1 MAHEQ
6 YTYRHFDPFLRLY
19 YFVYCT
25 TRDRKFPLS
34 IVPEMRGAVAQYAP
48 FILTAR
54 WLDWLCYSVISFS
67 YCQRKCK

>member
-25 TRDRKFPLS
+25 ARDRKFPLS

-54 WLDWLCYSVISFS
+54 WLD
-67 YCQRKCK
+67 